1 MRWPQHLALGA
12 LFLVASSIT
21 AAAQPPR
28 SFSHEPPEHCT
39 SLSVFG
45 GVSTAD
51 SDAGGLFGGSFGWQ
65 VSPWIGIEGNATWL
79 DRAGSETG
87 FSGAVNTHMN
97 LMTDHRAL
105 PFVTAGFGLYHA
117 SFDSADTAAPK
128 FYLDR
133 FTSTANAAP
142 RQKFTDPAFVT
153 GGGVNLFVSQNLAV
167 RPQAEAMFV
176 FRDGQTHL
184 VPVFSVH
191 VAYHFSDHPITSSR
205 K

>member
-1 MRWPQHLALGA
+1 
-12 LFLVASSIT
+12 
-21 AAAQPPR
+21 
-28 SFSHEPPEHCT
+28 
-39 SLSVFG
+39 
-45 GVSTAD
+45 
-51 SDAGGLFGGSFGWQ
+51 
-65 VSPWIGIEGNATWL
+65 
-79 DRAGSETG
+79 
-87 FSGAVNTHMN
+87 
-97 LMTDHRAL
+97 MTDHRAL
-105 PFVTAGFGLYHA
+105 PFLTAGFGLYHA

-133 FTSTANAAP
+133 FTSTADAAP

-176 FRDGQTHL
+176 VRDGQTHV

-191 VAYHFSDHPITSSR
+191 VAYHFGDHPITPSR